1 MAWRCD
7 VCQKGPMAGKNVS
20 HSKRHTPRR
29 FMPNLQV
36 TRLRVGTRLIK
47 ARVCTRCIRT
57 QTKAAR

>member
-1 MAWRCD
+1 
-7 VCQKGPMAGKNVS
+7 MAGKNVS

-36 TRLRVGTRLIK
+36 TRLRVGTRMIK